1 MSFFT
6 ITVAIN
12 INFVATPCSERCLLC
27 ALMILSLYSM
37 QFTSINTSG
46 FYKLH
51 HLYRHSLATKKRKLF
66 I

>member
-6 ITVAIN
+6 ITVAIS
-12 INFVATPCSERCLLC
+12 TSLQRCLLS